1 MTAPLLEISN
11 LATYYPTAR
20 GVVRAVDGVDLVLHE
35 AETLGLVGESGC
47 GKSALGLS
55 IMRLIESPG
64 YIAADRVMF
73 RGEDLLA
80 KPARAMRDIR
90 GKQISMIFQDPSST
104 LDPVVRIGDQI
115 AEVVRH
121 HTSLGAAAVRERV
134 VEMLRRVGIPQPE
147 QRYRSY
153 PHEFSGGMQQR
164 VVIACALILHPTL
177 VIADEPT
184 TALDVTVQAQIL
196 ELLRELKESET
207 GTAIMLVSH
216 DLGVIAETCERVCV
230 MYAGNIVEAAATETI
245 LSSPRHPY
253 TVGLIASIPRLELD
267 DQDLAPIPGT
277 VADPID
283 PPSGCKFHPRCPQAF
298 DRCRVEQPRL
308 RNLGDGAAVACHL
321 YE

>member
-1 MTAPLLEISN
+1 
-11 LATYYPTAR
+11 
-20 GVVRAVDGVDLVLHE
+20 
-35 AETLGLVGESGC
+35 
-47 GKSALGLS
+47 
-55 IMRLIESPG
+55 
-64 YIAADRVMF
+64 
-73 RGEDLLA
+73 
-80 KPARAMRDIR
+80 MRDIR